1 MMKAPPAKSA
11 EKGSTSKVRMG
22 IQGRSETYTRRLH
35 SEHFF
40 ELSQLL
46 ATAPGFTLFLTSN
59 LERFGL
65 DDPFIHFWGA
75 FRGDELVG
83 ALMMAGQRAGVY
95 AQENEIVSSL
105 MEIALRQKVNFIMGR
120 RELVHS
126 ALRSLTHLP
135 IARSEAHFFATLEPE
150 RFRAPL
156 AAQMAP
162 ASIRKATPDD
172 IQGLTHLYTGAAG
185 FERVSA
191 DQVRQSMI
199 ERVYTLRTYVAD
211 VGGRLVAGASTS
223 AESSTAAMIGG
234 VWTLPNERDHG
245 YSTAVVAALCADLLA
260 EGRQPYLF
268 YLEDNAPAARVYTK
282 LGFEAMARW
291 SVIYFERVR
300 S

>member
-1 MMKAPPAKSA
+1 MRSPPAKREERA
-11 EKGSTSKVRMG
+11 AIQVRTV
-22 IQGRSETYTRRLH
+22 IQGRPETYTRRLR

-40 ELSQLL
+40 ELSRLL

-75 FRGDELVG
+75 FRGDALVG
-83 ALMMAGQRAGVY
+83 VLMMAGQRAGVY
-95 AQENEIVSSL
+95 GRENEVLSSL
-105 MEIALRQKVNFIMGR
+105 MEIALRQKVNFIMGP
-120 RELVHS
+120 REMVRS
-126 ALRSLTHLP
+126 ALRSLSHLP
-135 IARSEAHFFATLEPE
+135 IARSEAHFFATLEPK
-150 RFRAPL
+150 RFQEKLAVPL
-156 AAQMAP
+156 AP
-162 ASIRKATPDD
+162 ANIRKATPDD
-172 IQGLTHLYTGAAG
+172 IEGLTQLYTGAAG

-199 ERVYTLRTYVAD
+199 ERVYALRTYVAD
-211 VGGRLVAGASTS
+211 VGRRLVAGASTS

-234 VWTLPNERDHG
+234 VWTLPNEREHG

-282 LGFEAMARW
+282 LGFEAIARW
-291 SVIYFERVR
+291 TVIYFERPR